1 MRFFRV
7 AENNEESEEETR
19 QKMAEAKENG
29 FCRFCKNA
37 AIVEEKGKGGKSKEG
52 RHLAKTSEFGNRY
65 MRVCSQNGE

>member
-1 MRFFRV
+1 MRFFLV

-37 AIVEEKGKGGKSKEG
+37 AIVEKGEKTTRTEK
-52 RHLAKTSEFGNRY
+52 
-65 MRVCSQNGE
+65 

>member
-52 RHLAKTSEFGNRY
+52 RHLEKT
-65 MRVCSQNGE
+65 